1 MFWLAIVINIVVQLV
16 FHPAIVG
23 GNDFLSLASAITGRS
38 VAFLLLPFIVLGI
51 TNAIT
56 SFTNKPIK
64 YKISI
69 LWAAWLI
76 FFIVSNWGYLV

>member
-1 MFWLAIVINIVVQLV
+1 MFWLAIVINIVVQLI

-23 GNDFLSLASAITGRS
+23 GDDFLSFASAITGRS

-56 SFTNKPIK
+56 SFTKKPIK

-76 FFIVSNWGYLV
+76 FFIVSTWAI